1 MTERKRSRRAP
12 PTEGADRPPP
22 TTKRQEHTASGAG
35 LPSKLR
41 FGGGRRLTVT
51 NSQIK
56 TIVGV
61 PCSGFSH
68 RTTHSDPRGRA
79 WSCVYLHNQHQDM
92 KLFMLAALIASAQ
105 AFAVLPG
112 IRATPASVAQHA
124 AVTPAVASA
133 AARVANVQM
142 GLFGLGTPELAV
154 IAGIALLVLG
164 PDQVKKLA
172 KDVGKV
178 SAELKQ
184 VPEEFNKGMEAG
196 AEELAKKKEVA
207 PAADAEPEKP
217 PSPPAA

>member
-1 MTERKRSRRAP
+1 
-12 PTEGADRPPP
+12 
-22 TTKRQEHTASGAG
+22 
-35 LPSKLR
+35 
-41 FGGGRRLTVT
+41 
-51 NSQIK
+51 
-56 TIVGV
+56 
-61 PCSGFSH
+61 
-68 RTTHSDPRGRA
+68 
-79 WSCVYLHNQHQDM
+79 M

-105 AFAVLPG
+105 AFVVLPG
-112 IRATPASVAQHA
+112 IRATPASAAQHA
-124 AVTPAVASA
+124 AVTPAVVAPA

-196 AEELAKKKEVA
+196 ADELAKKKEVA